1 MKTISI
7 YKLTFKLNI
16 TRKDGQPDEDIS
28 DKPSNRSNTGEGPGA
43 WGVLVSKATPFTE
56 GGEETDGIFPNNT
69 HDEVWLSGDNKSFC
83 TGDVPIDKRS
93 IKRSV
98 VPVETAPTQNGQT

>member
-1 MKTISI
+1 M
-7 YKLTFKLNI
+7 
-16 TRKDGQPDEDIS
+16 S

-43 WGVLVSKATPFTE
+43 WGDLVSKATPFTE
-56 GGEETDGIFPNNT
+56 GGEETDGIFPDVAT
-69 HDEVWLSGDNKSFC
+69 DEVWLSGANKSFC

-98 VPVETAPTQNGQT
+98 VPVETTPTQKGQT